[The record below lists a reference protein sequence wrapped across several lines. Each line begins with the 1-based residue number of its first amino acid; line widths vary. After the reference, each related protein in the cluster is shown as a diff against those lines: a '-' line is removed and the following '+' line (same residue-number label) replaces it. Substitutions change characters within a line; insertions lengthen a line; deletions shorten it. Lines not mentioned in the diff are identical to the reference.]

1 MTSQPPQSSFGKSA
15 KSAPEA
21 EQGTEFRAKPSSM
34 STRWAALN
42 DAGNAVATMAG
53 LIPEATTSQIRNF
66 PAVIRD
72 AGGWRLEMA
81 ESGIQD
87 LAAFMEPGL
96 AALLAVNARGQ
107 DASAP
112 ALALWHEFHAARA
125 ALLTLPPETGKMGP
139 RRSA

>member
-1 MTSQPPQSSFGKSA
+1 MTSQPPHSSFGKSA
-15 KSAPEA
+15 KSASET
-21 EQGTEFRAKPSSM
+21 EEGTEFNRGPGSM

-42 DAGNAVATMAG
+42 DASNAVAVMAG
-53 LIPEATTSQIRNF
+53 LLPEATTSQIRNF

-72 AGGWRLEMA
+72 VGGWRLEMA
-81 ESGIQD
+81 ENGIQD

-107 DASAP
+107 DASTA

-125 ALLTLPPETGKMGP
+125 ALLTLPPETGTMGP